1 MSEPIIV
8 QCTTSSAEE
17 ARRIARALLEAK
29 LAACAS
35 IAAQVESHYWWQGA
49 IEQSDECL
57 MLIKTTRERFDAV
70 RRAILEHHSY
80 AVPEIVALPIVE
92 GHDAY
97 LKWLAESV
105 GPEDADGGSG
115 R

>member
-70 RRAILEHHSY
+70 RETILRHHSY
-80 AVPEIVALPIVE
+80 EVPEIIALPVVT
-92 GHDAY
+92 GHEPY
-97 LKWLAESV
+97 LRWLEESV
-105 GPEDADGGSG
+105 RKGDS
-115 R
+115 